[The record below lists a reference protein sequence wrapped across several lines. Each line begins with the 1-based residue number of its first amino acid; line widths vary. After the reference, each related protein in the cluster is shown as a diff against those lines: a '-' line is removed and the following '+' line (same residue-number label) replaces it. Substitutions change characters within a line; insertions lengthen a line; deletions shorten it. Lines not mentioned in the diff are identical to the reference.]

1 MSEEIVRI
9 RAVVRGRVQQ
19 VGYRVFTLRHAA
31 DLGLRG
37 TVANR
42 GDGAVEVVVEGTQH
56 RVEQLLEL
64 LRRGPY
70 HARVDAV
77 DVSRETPVGTLPPMR
92 VTA

>member
-1 MSEEIVRI
+1 MSEEIVRV
-9 RAVVRGRVQQ
+9 RAVARGRVQQ
-19 VGYRVFTLRHAA
+19 VGYRAFTLRHAD

-42 GDGAVEVVVEGTQH
+42 ADGSVEVVVEGPLGL
-56 RVEQLLEL
+56 VEQLVEK

-70 HARVDAV
+70 HARVDAL
-77 DVSRETPVGTLPPMR
+77 DVSHEAPVGSLPPMR

>member
-1 MSEEIVRI
+1 MSEEVVRI

-31 DLGLRG
+31 DLGLHG

-42 GDGAVEVVVEGTQH
+42 ADGSVEVVVEGPH
-56 RVEQLLEL
+56 DRVETLLERL
-64 LRRGPY
+64 HRGPY
-70 HARVDAV
+70 HARVDGV
-77 DVSRETPVGTLPPMR
+77 EVTREMPVGTLPPMR

>member
-19 VGYRVFTLRHAA
+19 VGYRAFTLRHAG
-31 DLGLRG
+31 DLGLCG

-42 GDGAVEVVVEGTQH
+42 GDGSVEVVVEGP
-56 RVEQLLEL
+56 RPAVERLVAQLH
-64 LRRGPY
+64 RGPY
-70 HARVDAV
+70 HARVDGV
-77 DVSRETPVGTLPPMR
+77 EVSREAPVGSLPPMT

>member
-1 MSEEIVRI
+1 MSEEVVRI

-19 VGYRVFTLRHAA
+19 VGYRAFTLRHAA

-42 GDGAVEVVVEGTQH
+42 RDGSVEVVVEGPVD
-56 RVEQLLEL
+56 RVERFVDMLHT
-64 LRRGPY
+64 GPY
-70 HARVDAV
+70 HARVDGV
-77 DVSRETPVGTLPPMR
+77 EVSREAPVGTLPPMT